1 MKKLFLVVLFVSTL
15 FSQPKNKDISGYLF
29 DVNFISNGNDNFL
42 VYYSFKIQYDNLI
55 FKLNKDSYFAN
66 FRFSLEIKDKDNNIV
81 KRIDNRVEVFEK
93 DFEETNSKFN
103 YSSGVFSFEIK
114 SGEYSIIP
122 NFEDLN
128 ASKEYSLTPYKLDI
142 NSTKETKYLRP
153 LFVNN
158 IKCKNDFVFSV
169 LNFDKK
175 VPFQQEFYDMI
186 IPVLDS
192 STNSINV
199 KIINNKKEIY
209 NSLLT
214 SVSKSSFEFNE
225 CENNITFGNGDKNI
239 INIFRINEIS
249 NLFEEGEL
257 IINLS
262 DNNYEEI
269 FEYEV
274 FWFNKPLSLSNPDFS
289 IKILKYIENEVVI
302 KSLRNNKKED
312 YYKVL
317 VEYWKK
323 FDPIPQTLFNELMSE
338 FYQRVDYSYY
348 NFSTLNGKNGA
359 ETDRGKIYITNGKPN
374 KIERD
379 RNNKGKVSEI
389 WVYENPS
396 KQFWFVDN
404 NGTGEYILIK

>member
-158 IKCKNDFVFSV
+158 IKYKNDFVFSV